1 MAISVSVII
10 CSYNRCQSLAKTL
23 ESVAASTFSRPL
35 EWEVL
40 VVDNN
45 STDKTRDLAQDF
57 CRRYP
62 NNFRYIF
69 EAQQGKSHALN
80 TGIRE
85 ARGEVLAF
93 TDDDVTVEPTW
104 LENLTANLLG
114 HEWVGAGGRVF
125 AEQGVVFPSWL
136 ALKGRYTMAGL
147 LVLLDRGSVAGELNE
162 APFGA
167 NMAFRKTMFEKY
179 GGFRTDLGP
188 PPKLRGEDTE
198 FCLRLMK
205 TGERLRYEPSAI
217 VYHAVPANRLTKKYF
232 LSWWFGHGRCMM
244 RLREKRPPV
253 WGLPSEFFS
262 IGKRIIRSMPYGVR
276 QWMRAS
282 DPQEKFFWQCW
293 TWMTVGEIFEFSCLA
308 FDGKKSVVG
317 PISGKQA
324 AEAKESR

>member
-1 MAISVSVII
+1 MGINISVII
-10 CSYNRCQSLAKTL
+10 CSYNRWQSLAKTL
-23 ESVAASTFSRPL
+23 ESVAASTVSSSL

-45 STDKTRDLAQDF
+45 STDRTRELADEF

-62 NNFRYIF
+62 NQFRYIF

-93 TDDDVTVEPTW
+93 TDDDVTVESTW

-114 HEWVGAGGRVF
+114 NEWVGAGGRVF
-125 AEQGVVFPSWL
+125 PEPGVVFPSWL
-136 ALKGRYTMAGL
+136 ALNGPHSMAGL
-147 LVLLDRGSVAGELNE
+147 LVLLDRGSAACELIE

-167 NMAFRKTMFEKY
+167 NMAFRKAMFEKY

-205 TGERLRYEPSAI
+205 TGERLRYEPSAV
-217 VYHAVPANRLTKKYF
+217 VYHAVPADRLKKTYF

-244 RLREKRPPV
+244 RLRAKRPPV
-253 WGLPSEFFS
+253 WGMPSEFFS
-262 IGKRIIRSMPYGVR
+262 IGKRIVRSIPHGVR
-276 QWMRAS
+276 QWMRAT
-282 DPQEKFFWQCW
+282 DPQGKFFWKCW
-293 TWMTVGEIFEFSCLA
+293 MWMTVGEIYEFSRQA
-308 FDGKKSVVG
+308 FEGKRNVVG
-317 PISGKQA
+317 SVPSKQA
-324 AEAKESR
+324 AGAEESR